1 MKKFISLLLCL
12 FVLCSCGKDVKTS
25 ANDEPVGD
33 VTETQ
38 TEVTSERTT
47 EAVKTTETE
56 EEPVTSAVST
66 APPRSTR
73 IYTGSV
79 VTIFKGPG
87 VLVPQYGDDG
97 MVHGTVSPV
106 PVAEVPATTV
116 EALVDPTLDPGT
128 EDPNEPTTVPQPSEE
143 VTADLKDQS
152 TLSYEITKDGV
163 KVMRS
168 GKVVQTLSMDTAE
181 DPSLIADGTFSQDDL
196 IVAEDFDFD
205 GYTDLFI
212 KVRYGSVI
220 PVNTG
225 GVYFHYDPTT
235 GLYSEWDALNSV
247 GMLVNVNADGTL
259 EVHIQNT
266 AVEYEKRTYFWNGGS
281 LALLYMDKQHAVGN
295 NIYLDHYDY
304 SSGTGNLYS
313 REQLINGEYVEVSL
327 P

>member
-1 MKKFISLLLCL
+1 M
-12 FVLCSCGKDVKTS
+12 
-25 ANDEPVGD
+25 
-33 VTETQ
+33 
-38 TEVTSERTT
+38 
-47 EAVKTTETE
+47 
-56 EEPVTSAVST
+56 
-66 APPRSTR
+66 
-73 IYTGSV
+73 
-79 VTIFKGPG
+79 
-87 VLVPQYGDDG
+87 
-97 MVHGTVSPV
+97 
-106 PVAEVPATTV
+106 
-116 EALVDPTLDPGT
+116 
-128 EDPNEPTTVPQPSEE
+128 
-143 VTADLKDQS
+143 TADPKDQS

-212 KVRYGSVI
+212 KVRYGSEI

>member
-73 IYTGSV
+73 IYTGPV

-116 EALVDPTLDPGT
+116 EA
-128 EDPNEPTTVPQPSEE
+128 
-143 VTADLKDQS
+143 
-152 TLSYEITKDGV
+152 
-163 KVMRS
+163 R
-168 GKVVQTLSMDTAE
+168 
-181 DPSLIADGTFSQDDL
+181 
-196 IVAEDFDFD
+196 
-205 GYTDLFI
+205 
-212 KVRYGSVI
+212 
-220 PVNTG
+220 
-225 GVYFHYDPTT
+225 
-235 GLYSEWDALNSV
+235 
-247 GMLVNVNADGTL
+247 
-259 EVHIQNT
+259 
-266 AVEYEKRTYFWNGGS
+266 
-281 LALLYMDKQHAVGN
+281 
-295 NIYLDHYDY
+295 
-304 SSGTGNLYS
+304 
-313 REQLINGEYVEVSL
+313 
-327 P
+327 